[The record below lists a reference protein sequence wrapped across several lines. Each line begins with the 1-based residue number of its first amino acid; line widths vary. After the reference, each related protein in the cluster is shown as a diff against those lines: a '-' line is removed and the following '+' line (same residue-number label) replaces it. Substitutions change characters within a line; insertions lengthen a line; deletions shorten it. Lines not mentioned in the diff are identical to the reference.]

1 MYSSLQE
8 HDHSSD
14 SGASSGD
21 DDEDEEAKAA
31 RQGKRSK
38 AAKSSAETD
47 AIREASRQV
56 RAQSKKKSKK
66 RPRDADVAEDDS
78 SFDPEA
84 VAGGKV
90 FVSDGP
96 LAVANCDNESTL
108 VGNQAQPRE
117 LFLLSASQHNM
128 VCQLL
133 LHSACGLHCGKQ
145 GLFEA

>member
-14 SGASSGD
+14 TGASSGD

-31 RQGKRSK
+31 RQGRKSK

-47 AIREASRQV
+47 AIREASRQA

-78 SFDPEA
+78 FDPEA
-84 VAGGKV
+84 AAGGKV

-96 LAVANCDNESTL
+96 LAVAICDNESPL

-117 LFLLSASQHNM
+117 LFLLSASQHNV

-133 LHSACGLHCGKQ
+133 LHSVCGLHCGKQ